1 MNQFKESE
9 MGATAPAPPRHH
21 RRMQRIGAFALLLA
35 MAVVLVASAWLRL
48 NAPRAGCASWPLCRF
63 EQRAQPAAAAV
74 HAASGAVRAVHRVAA
89 SGALLLI
96 VALSWQA
103 RRRRERN
110 ALRLLGVLL
119 ALALALSAL
128 GIATPGSRAAA
139 VMLGNLLGGAA
150 MFALAWALWRGLDGA
165 AALPRRLQRAA
176 LGVAL
181 LWIAQAALGA
191 LSGSAASGVATLSHL
206 LLALLLAIA
215 AFGLALALRRAQ
227 HRRESNALLALLGL
241 QLALGAGAAF
251 GGAASGL
258 VLAHNAGAALGLAL
272 LLGWVAGPR
281 AGSTGA

>member
-1 MNQFKESE
+1 
-9 MGATAPAPPRHH
+9 
-21 RRMQRIGAFALLLA
+21 MQRFAARALLLA
-35 MAVVLVASAWLRL
+35 MAVVLLASAWLRL
-48 NAPRAGCASWPLCRF
+48 TPARPACGTWPLCRF
-63 EQRAQPAAAAV
+63 EQRLEPVGKAPSEATAAV
-74 HAASGAVRAVHRVAA
+74 RLLHRVAA
-89 SGALLLI
+89 LGALVLI
-96 VALSWQA
+96 LALAWQA
-103 RRRRERN
+103 RRRRQRD

-150 MFALAWALWRGLDGA
+150 MFALAWALWRRLDGA
-165 AALPRRLQRAA
+165 AALPQRLQRAA

-191 LSGSAASGVATLSHL
+191 LSGSAASGVATLAHL

-227 HRRESNALLALLGL
+227 HRRESNALLALLAL
-241 QLALGAGAAF
+241 QLALGVAAAF
-251 GGAASGL
+251 AGAASGL

-272 LLGWVAGPR
+272 LLGWAAMPR
-281 AGSTGA
+281 AGPTGA